1 MLQLGR
7 PLWVYLLVQEKLVH
21 SVSAQA
27 AHEVALQRL
36 LRGLVPGVKSGATC
50 IQLQPLK
57 CCLQRFCKRFPPT
70 PSSLCGSDTMGSQPI
85 TRRAAAR
92 QLL

>member
-1 MLQLGR
+1 MSQLGR
-7 PLWVYLLVQEKLVH
+7 PLWAYLLEQEKLVD

-36 LRGLVPGVKSGATC
+36 LRGLVPGATSGAMC

-57 CCLQRFCKRFPPT
+57 CCLQRLCKRFPPS
-70 PSSLCGSDTMGSQPI
+70 PSSLCDGDAMRCQPI
-85 TRRAAAR
+85 TRCAAAR